1 MRRAKDVSETGN
13 RFRENSR
20 YWRLRKG
27 LTDKAVCTC
36 LGRSESYINSYE
48 RYTLLELTPETKQRY
63 AEILG
68 VPLDDLLNKEPI
80 SAPVHLTDIDQG
92 VLRHNL
98 EQIWARHKL
107 TVNQFADR
115 LAIPTTDYQNYI
127 KSRPISIWTFW
138 HMIDALDVDPWLL
151 ATGKTHKEG

>member
-1 MRRAKDVSETGN
+1 MSRSKDISEAEN
-13 RFRENSR
+13 RFRENTR

-27 LTDKAVCTC
+27 LTDKAVCDR

-68 VPLDDLLNKEPI
+68 VPLDDLLYKEPT

-92 VLRHNL
+92 VLRRNL
-98 EQIWARHKL
+98 EQIRSRHNL

-115 LAIPTTDYQNYI
+115 LKITAADYKSYI

-138 HMIDALDVDPWLL
+138 HMIDALGIDPWLL
-151 ATGKTHKEG
+151 ATGKTHKE

>member
-1 MRRAKDVSETGN
+1 MRRAKDVSEAEN
-13 RFRENSR
+13 RFRENTR

-27 LTDKAVCTC
+27 LTDKAVCDR

-48 RYTLLELTPETKQRY
+48 QYTLLELTPETKQRY

-68 VPLDDLLNKEPI
+68 IPLDDLLTKEPT
-80 SAPVHLTDIDQG
+80 SAPVCLTDIDQG

-98 EQIWARHKL
+98 EQIRARHKL

-127 KSRPISIWTFW
+127 KSRPIIIWTFW
-138 HMIDALDVDPWLL
+138 HMVEALDVDPWLL